1 MVSSLESAVM
11 KSALESAVMKSAV
24 MESSLE
30 SAVMES
36 SLESAVPGVD
46 YCWTPGP
53 GPVGV
58 HGEVVERPEPEI
70 RRLGQWP
77 LSNGLLTPCLA
88 CSPPG
93 V

>member
-1 MVSSLESAVM
+1 MSSLESAVM
-11 KSALESAVMKSAV
+11 KSALESAVM
-24 MESSLE
+24 E

-58 HGEVVERPEPEI
+58 HGEVVGRPEPES
-70 RRLGQWP
+70 RHLGQWLP
-77 LSNGLLTPCLA
+77 SDGLLIPCPA
-88 CSPPG
+88 CVPSG

>member
-1 MVSSLESAVM
+1 MSSLESAVM
-11 KSALESAVMKSAV
+11 KSALESAVMK
-24 MESSLE
+24 SSLE

-58 HGEVVERPEPEI
+58 HGEVVGRPEPET
-70 RRLGQWP
+70 RHLGQWLP
-77 LSNGLLTPCLA
+77 SDGLLIPCPA
-88 CSPPG
+88 CFPSG